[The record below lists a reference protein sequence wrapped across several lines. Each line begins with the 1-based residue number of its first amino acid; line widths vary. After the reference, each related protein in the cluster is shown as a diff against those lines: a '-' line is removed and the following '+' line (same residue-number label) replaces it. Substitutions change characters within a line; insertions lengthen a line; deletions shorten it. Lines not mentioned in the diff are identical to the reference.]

1 MLYGLP
7 YIISH
12 FPSTATLIP
21 AVDSHCGDE
30 QPQFLAIHNLRMSK
44 TYRHG
49 TISPQFF
56 STMIQHFFSTKSSLR
71 KTRHFNSCFF
81 HSLEKIGLLPFL
93 GLFTGADGAIETDQR
108 RLQICLVDLAEEAE
122 RLLPCAHLLAGT
134 WGCHLRKTHLFFL
147 GFQ

>member
-12 FPSTATLIP
+12 FPSTAVLIP

-30 QPQFLAIHNLRMSK
+30 QPQFLAIHNPRMSNS
-44 TYRHG
+44 YRNW
-49 TISPQFF
+49 TILPQF
-56 STMIQHFFSTKSSLR
+56 SAPWNNIFSTKSP
-71 KTRHFNSCFF
+71 KKKHRHFNSCFF